1 MKPLHYPQI
10 PHITALIKITVI
22 PWGSYTDMLSVY
34 DFTWNCPEQHR
45 QGRSIC
51 LVSVHV
57 CVCSFMSCLSFS
69 KPLPM
74 MSTSSSY
81 ADWSSASAL
90 ECQWETVTRQTFLCQ
105 DQAEPHPET
114 AKSYT
119 CLAPRC
125 ALSYI
130 TICQRG
136 TQIDTHLWHFTT
148 SENTCFPTVIFNVH
162 FSALDHQS
170 LRVNPHAAAR

>member
-1 MKPLHYPQI
+1 MRLLHWCAFCLWLYMKLSR
-10 PHITALIKITVI
+10 TAQAREEH
-22 PWGSYTDMLSVY
+22 LSCECAY
-34 DFTWNCPEQHR
+34 
-45 QGRSIC
+45 
-51 LVSVHV
+51 V

-74 MSTSSSY
+74 MSTSSNY

-105 DQAEPHPET
+105 DQAEPRPGT

-119 CLAPRC
+119 RLAPRR

-162 FSALDHQS
+162 FSASDHQS
-170 LRVNPHAAAR
+170 LEVNPHAASR